1 MVPSAKRFNA
11 DVAGAQGFLSMLQEL
26 EAIGGGNCPELAMQ
40 GILNAIELVDWFSAI
55 FVFTDAPALDRHR
68 TEEVIDAAQ
77 SKRTT
82 INFFDKQDCGSYP
95 EHAAY
100 LAIANALD
108 GHVVHS
114 ISKET
119 SLVDMV
125 RILTTSTSLD
135 IGGVALIDPSPV
147 AKRSVKA
154 ITGGTIPIDTTV
166 AEMKIVASTFS
177 MDAIS
182 MTVDGPFVNSSA
194 NTSISRSFGTFHLKN
209 PPPGNYH
216 LSVKPADSKYIVYLQ
231 STLYFEYSFWTEHE
245 ANIYLVDVPTK
256 GKPCSMRVFHCYLC

>member
-100 LAIANALD
+100 LAIANASD

-114 ISKET
+114 ISNET

-125 RILTTSTSLD
+125 PLLR
-135 IGGVALIDPSPV
+135 G
-147 AKRSVKA
+147 
-154 ITGGTIPIDTTV
+154 
-166 AEMKIVASTFS
+166 
-177 MDAIS
+177 
-182 MTVDGPFVNSSA
+182 
-194 NTSISRSFGTFHLKN
+194 
-209 PPPGNYH
+209 
-216 LSVKPADSKYIVYLQ
+216 Q
-231 STLYFEYSFWTEHE
+231 
-245 ANIYLVDVPTK
+245 
-256 GKPCSMRVFHCYLC
+256 